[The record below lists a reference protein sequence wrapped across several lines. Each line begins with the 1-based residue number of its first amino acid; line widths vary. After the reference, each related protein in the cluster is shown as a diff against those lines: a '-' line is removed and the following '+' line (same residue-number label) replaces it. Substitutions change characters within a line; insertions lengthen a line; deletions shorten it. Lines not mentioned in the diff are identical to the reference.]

1 MIVSRVYQLR
11 NEITENMEAYN
22 IPAALAGMLPF
33 IDDLSNWFV
42 RRSRRR
48 FWKSESTA
56 DKNEAYATLHFVLS
70 YLALLMA
77 PFTPFL
83 AEELWQNMVG
93 GESVHLLDW
102 PKAGKINQESL
113 DKMAECR
120 AVITEGLALR
130 MARDDEYGQI
140 KVRQP
145 LAKLEYGGE
154 KLDDFYEQII
164 AEEVNV
170 KKVTHGKKLVLDKK
184 LTAELKDEGFVR
196 EVIRFVQAA
205 RKKAG
210 LNVDD
215 RIKLSLS
222 CKIPQKHLQTL
233 LDEVLAVEFEPDGNF
248 AYDEIVKIDGN
259 NTTIS
264 LEKA

>member
-1 MIVSRVYQLR
+1 M
-11 NEITENMEAYN
+11 
-22 IPAALAGMLPF
+22 
-33 IDDLSNWFV
+33 

-56 DKNEAYATLHFVLS
+56 DKNEAYETLHFVLS
-70 YLALLMA
+70 YLALLLA

-83 AEELWQNMVG
+83 AEELWQNMMG

-102 PKAGKINQESL
+102 PAAGKVDTAVLER
-113 DKMAECR
+113 MASCR
-120 AVITEGLALR
+120 AIITEGLAQR
-130 MARDDEYGQI
+130 MVRDDGFGQI

-145 LAKLEYGGE
+145 LAQLSYAGE
-154 KLDDFYEQII
+154 KLGGFYERII

-170 KKVTHGKKLVLDKK
+170 KKVVHAKELVLDKR
-184 LTAELKDEGFVR
+184 LTNELRDEGFVR
-196 EVIRFVQAA
+196 ELIRFVQAA

-222 CKIPQKHLQTL
+222 CAAPNAYEQMLK
-233 LDEVLAVEFEPDGNF
+233 DEVLALELDGSANY
-248 AYDEIVKIDGN
+248 AYDEIVKLNGEN
-259 NTTIS
+259 VTIS

>member
-1 MIVSRVYQLR
+1 MK
-11 NEITENMEAYN
+11 AYN
-22 IPAALAGMLPF
+22 IPAALAGVLPF

-48 FWKSESTA
+48 FWKSESTT
-56 DKNEAYATLHFVLS
+56 DKNEAYETLHFVLS
-70 YLALLMA
+70 YTALILA
-77 PFTPFL
+77 PFVPFL
-83 AEELWQNMVG
+83 AEELWQNMMG

-102 PKAGKINQESL
+102 PEAGKIDEDVINR
-113 DKMAECR
+113 MGECR
-120 AVITEGLALR
+120 TVITEGLALR
-130 MARDDEYGQI
+130 MARDDGFGQI

-145 LAKLEYGGE
+145 LASLTYGGE

-170 KKVTHGKKLVLDKK
+170 KKVVHGKELVLDKK
-184 LTAELKDEGFVR
+184 LTDELKDEGFVR
-196 EVIRFVQAA
+196 ELIRFVQAA

-215 RIKLSLS
+215 RIKLCVS
-222 CKIPQKHLQTL
+222 CEVPAKHLQTL
-233 LDEVLAVEFEPDGNF
+233 KDEVLATEFSKDGNYD
-248 AYDEIVKIDGN
+248 YDEIVKVDGKN
-259 NTTIS
+259 ITIS